1 VERPGD
7 SSEALRSG
15 RNASVMSP
23 TLLPSPTDAET
34 ARLDALPRMSY
45 SARVRTVPEARPA
58 PGRYLVVE
66 DGAEHRLLRL
76 ADGATHIGRA
86 WTAELRLEDE
96 AVSRRHAIIVN
107 DGNTV
112 RILDDRSANGTC
124 VNGAAVPAA
133 DLHDGDV
140 ILVGRVAL
148 TYREFA

>member
-1 VERPGD
+1 M
-7 SSEALRSG
+7 A
-15 RNASVMSP
+15 P
-23 TLLPSPTDAET
+23 TLLPSATDVET

-45 SARVRTVPEARPA
+45 GARTRTIPETQRE

-76 ADGATHIGRA
+76 APGVTHIGRA
-86 WTAELRLEDE
+86 WSAELRLEDE

-107 DGNTV
+107 DDDAV
-112 RILDDRSANGTC
+112 RILDDRSANGTR
-124 VNGAAVPAA
+124 VNGEPVPGA
-133 DLHDGDV
+133 DLRDGDV

>member
-1 VERPGD
+1 MAP
-7 SSEALRSG
+7 S
-15 RNASVMSP
+15 
-23 TLLPSPTDAET
+23 LLPSPTDAET

-45 SARVRTVPEARPA
+45 GARTRTIPETQPE

-66 DGAEHRLLRL
+66 DGSEHRLLRL
-76 ADGATHIGRA
+76 AQGATHIGRA
-86 WTAELRLEDE
+86 WSAELRLEDE

-107 DGNTV
+107 DSDAV

-124 VNGAAVPAA
+124 VNGEAVPAA